1 MRKFCQNYNR
11 EIFGYIYLVVEFKSS
26 YQYSFHLFKKIYK
39 IICKLLYMFD
49 KIENLMPFSAAKI
62 IILIYFFHVLF
73 FKRPR
78 DVIIVRPHVDRSEE

>member
-1 MRKFCQNYNR
+1 
-11 EIFGYIYLVVEFKSS
+11 
-26 YQYSFHLFKKIYK
+26 
-39 IICKLLYMFD
+39 MFD